1 MRTTMVRKAHFNA
14 AHKLHNNNWSD
25 EKNRNVFGLCNS
37 PNYHGHNYN
46 MEVYVSGEVD
56 PETGYLFDLKLLKDI
71 IKEEVEDRY
80 DHKNL
85 NLDVDDYKDIQPS
98 TENIAFKIH
107 ELLSKRIDDKYKI
120 RVHLWET
127 ERNGVVYPALD

>member
-14 AHKLHNNNWSD
+14 AHRLHNKNWSD
-25 EKNRNVFGLCNS
+25 EKNKEVYGLCNS

-46 MEVYVSGEVD
+46 LSVYVSGEINQ
-56 PETGYLFDLKLLKDI
+56 ETGYLFDLKELKDI

-85 NLDVDDYKDIQPS
+85 NVDVDDYKDIQPS
-98 TENIAFKIH
+98 TENMAFIIH
-107 ELLSKRIDDKYKI
+107 GLLTKRIDDKYKI
-120 RVHLWET
+120 RVELWET
-127 ERNGVVYPALD
+127 ERNGVVYPPLD

>member
-14 AHKLHNNNWSD
+14 AHKLHNNDWSD
-25 EKNRNVFGLCNS
+25 EKNKDVFGLCNS

-46 MEVYVSGEVD
+46 MEIYVSGEID
-56 PETGYLFDLKLLKDI
+56 PVTGYLFDLKLLKDI

>member
-1 MRTTMVRKAHFNA
+1 
-14 AHKLHNNNWSD
+14 
-25 EKNRNVFGLCNS
+25 
-37 PNYHGHNYN
+37 